1 MKILI
6 TKVHKE
12 NGELHETRIK
22 PYEVEFENLE
32 AERERLAKRYGQ
44 DVYFTYTTIK

>member
-12 NGELHETRIK
+12 NGELHPTKIQ
-22 PYEVEFENLE
+22 PYEIDVGELE

-44 DVYFTYTTIK
+44 DVYFTYTEIK